1 MKFIE
6 EIVVEQFLPTVRS
19 MLAEALRERG
29 LTQSEV
35 ATILG
40 ISQSAV
46 SKYAHGE
53 VARNERVLADER
65 VRELVTD
72 LADGLASGDM
82 RPVAALVECEVL
94 IRRLER
100 ADLLADLHE
109 EAVPELAENG
119 GFSIHDPESD
129 LRSAEKVRASVRRGL
144 RTLETTSGFGG
155 LIPNVG
161 SNLVECLPSATSI
174 DDVAGVPGRIFDVK
188 GRAEIPGEPEFG
200 VSEHVA
206 GVLLAARAG
215 GVEARAALD
224 VRYDPDLLARLEG
237 EYRTIE
243 FDADDDLEAAI
254 EAAMTDPNAGRNG
267 STAGSNGSGNDAI
280 AGTPV
285 VLYQT
290 GGFGIEPVM
299 YLLAADAPRTAALVR
314 ELV

>member
-6 EIVVEQFLPTVRS
+6 EIVVEQFLPTFRS
-19 MLAEALRERG
+19 MLAEELRERG

-35 ATILG
+35 ADILG

-53 VARNERVLADER
+53 VARDERVLGDER
-65 VRELVTD
+65 VEELVTD

-82 RPVAALVECEVL
+82 RPVGALIECEVL

-100 ADLLADLHE
+100 GDLLADIHQ
-109 EAVPELAENG
+109 EAMPALTANG
-119 GFSIHDPESD
+119 GFAIHDPEGD
-129 LRSAEKVRASVRRGL
+129 LRSAEQVRASVRRGL
-144 RTLETTSGFGG
+144 RIVENTSGFAG

-161 SNLVECLPSATSI
+161 SNLVECLPEARGI

-188 GRAEIPGEPEFG
+188 GRATIPSEPEFG

-206 GVLLAARAG
+206 TVLLAVRASG
-215 GVEARAALD
+215 LSVRGALD
-224 VRYDPDLLARLEG
+224 VRYDPELLARLEPQY
-237 EYRTIE
+237 ETIE
-243 FDADDDLEAAI
+243 FDAEGDLEPTIA
-254 EAAMTDPNAGRNG
+254 EALADATEAD
-267 STAGSNGSGNDAI
+267 TAEGC
-280 AGTPV
+280 

-290 GGFGIEPVM
+290 GGFGIEPIM
-299 YLLAADAPRTAALVR
+299 YLLAADAPSAARLVR